1 MIIYLC
7 SNSSYHFFYDIS
19 NKQYYRYNKFLAYTF
34 SIYGEEI
41 DRIIAHTIDEQV
53 ANLNSSDI
61 SYISYVKHID
71 IPEFI
76 QFLDNILLKKICTKI

>member
-19 NKQYYRYNKFLAYTF
+19 NKQYYRYNRFLAYAF

-41 DRIIAHTIDEQV
+41 DRNIAHTIDEQV
-53 ANLNSSDI
+53 DDLNSYDL
-61 SYISYVKHID
+61 SYVEILVID

-76 QFLDNILLKKICTKI
+76 QILDNILLKKICTKI

>member
-7 SNSSYHFFYDIS
+7 SIPAYHIFYDIS

-61 SYISYVKHID
+61 SYEEFLVID

-76 QFLDNILLKKICTKI
+76 QILDNILLKKICTKI